1 MAPTTERIWKEHA
14 DQLRGFIY
22 RRIPDSSVVD
32 DLVQEVFVKV
42 QSKVDT
48 LQDETRLQGWLYQIT
63 RNVIVDHF
71 RGLSSGKFL
80 NFSATLQAKEKRV
93 NGNVEIHSDQ
103 IELLDVQ

>member
-14 DQLRGFIY
+14 DQLRG
-22 RRIPDSSVVD
+22 IPDSSVVD
-32 DLVQEVFVKV
+32 DLVQEVFLKV

-71 RGLSSGKFL
+71 RGRKPEEELPD
-80 NFSATLQAKEKRV
+80 TLDLP
-93 NGNVEIHSDQ
+93 EINQ
-103 IELLDVQ
+103 P